1 MDQQPGK
8 DAPNR
13 SSDSFPRPDPTVL
26 TTQQLLR
33 ELGSVREIIEARL
46 NGMDKAIVLIQ
57 HAVDKT
63 PTISEIYAEV
73 KEKFAGIQIQFRER
87 DTRTEQTS
95 RDSKVAV
102 DAALQAAKELGNEQ
116 NKSSAQAI
124 QKSEASTTKQI
135 DQQGEMIRQMEK
147 TFEGKINDLK
157 EVISVM
163 EGHSKGLGDGW
174 GYLVGAFGFLATLW
188 AIFKH

>member
-1 MDQQPGK
+1 MEQVGK

-13 SSDSFPRPDPTVL
+13 GSDSFPRPDPTVL

-33 ELGSVREIIEARL
+33 ELGSVQKILEARL
-46 NGMDKAIVLIQ
+46 DGMDKAIVLIQ

-73 KEKFAGIQIQFRER
+73 KEKFSGIQTQFRER
-87 DTRTEQTS
+87 DARTEQTS

-116 NKSSAQAI
+116 NASSAQAI
-124 QKSEASTTKQI
+124 QKSEAATTKQI
-135 DQQGEMIRQMEK
+135 DQLGEMIRQMEK
-147 TFEGKINDLK
+147 TFEGKINDMK
-157 EVISVM
+157 ENLSGM
-163 EGHSKGLGDGW
+163 KGHSQGLDAGW
-174 GYLVGAFGFLATLW
+174 GYLLGAMGFLAALW